1 MRDPPPI
8 SSQPISVYTSHL
20 ENLMQKHL
28 RHLQKIIMACVC
40 SQSGSVIFN
49 ISSRVQPTWR
59 KFIWW
64 SPLVWKQLLPQRGLE
79 YSAAHCNVLPRIHH
93 NLTPHYKGSIKGC
106 AKYCESW
113 KFTQHYMFFSFY
125 RIVAKFMLTRKG
137 TQSCPRHFPRTQHI
151 RPEDEVAFSLFHTTS
166 ARQKKDRKSKCNA
179 SALQKIPGTNILK
192 QLFMQGCYLQRKTI
206 QYTDCSFVRKI
217 QEPSATPD
225 SAEWH

>member
-1 MRDPPPI
+1 
-8 SSQPISVYTSHL
+8 
-20 ENLMQKHL
+20 MQKHL

-137 TQSCPRHFPRTQHI
+137 TQSCPRHFPRTQHR
-151 RPEDEVAFSLFHTTS
+151 RPEDGVAFSLFHTTS
-166 ARQKKDRKSKCNA
+166 ARQKKTANQNA
-179 SALQKIPGTNILK
+179 MPVLYRRFQALT
-192 QLFMQGCYLQRKTI
+192 Y
-206 QYTDCSFVRKI
+206 
-217 QEPSATPD
+217 
-225 SAEWH
+225 